1 MNQTIESTLRQRGYR
16 MTPQREMIME
26 TLFHANQHLT
36 AEQIF
41 EELQARTRALNI
53 ATVYRTLDLLV
64 DEGLASRNDLGEDRI
79 YYAASQHGPHIHL
92 VCRQC
97 GSVNESDHALLEPL
111 GEMLMR
117 EYHFFADLGHL
128 SIFGLCQDCHASTQA
143 G

>member
-1 MNQTIESTLRQRGYR
+1 MNEKIKMTLRSLGYR

-26 TLFHANQHLT
+26 TLFSANQHRT

-41 EELQARTRALNI
+41 EELQVRTRTLNI

-64 DEGLASRNDLGEDRI
+64 DEGLANRIDLGEDRI

-97 GSVNESDHALLEPL
+97 GSVNESDYTLLEPL
-111 GEMLMR
+111 GEMLLR
-117 EYHFFADLGHL
+117 EYHFLADLGHL
-128 SIFGLCQDCHASTQA
+128 SIFGLCKECQTSTQDK
-143 G
+143 